1 MDYIKW
7 LVHHEEIHIFERLG
21 EILHISKTLTDSGL
35 VITKLNEEGQN
46 LEDYYLEK
54 VGDRNE

>member
-1 MDYIKW
+1 M
-7 LVHHEEIHIFERLG
+7 HSEEIQIFERLG
-21 EILHISKTLTDSGL
+21 DILHISKTLTDSGL

-54 VGDRNE
+54 AGGRHE